1 MTIDKKQEND
11 KLTIALTGKLDTLTS
26 PDLEKVIKNDLAGVK
41 DLIFDLSKVNYVSSA
56 GLRVCLASQKHMNS
70 VGGTF
75 AIKGVVPE
83 VMEVFELAGFTD
95 IIKFI
100 Q

>member
-1 MTIDKKQEND
+1 
-11 KLTIALTGKLDTLTS
+11 
-26 PDLEKVIKNDLAGVK
+26 
-41 DLIFDLSKVNYVSSA
+41 
-56 GLRVCLASQKHMNS
+56 MNA